1 MTQTYRHNRLRLLAG
16 VLALSGIPAF
26 AQSPAA
32 PTSEDTV
39 TLSPFQVT
47 SESDRGYVSA
57 ESMTGSRVA
66 TKIIDLPYTVNVVT
80 AEFFADFGLFELGD
94 NLVQIGSFTGLDV
107 GGGFTLRGFGSSSQ
121 LRDGFYRLGRYG
133 SSNVDRMEIIKGS
146 NAAIYGRTSPGGMVN
161 MISKMPKDRESYK
174 LSLNFGDYGTQ
185 RVTLEANTP
194 TFTSSLGKTSVLI
207 TASEYKRDFNQEYAE
222 NHNHE
227 YYLAMKHTFDD
238 SSSLTLQAEYFLQER
253 NSPNSAAPLVIDAKG
268 TTTANDDVAIGY
280 AKALSE
286 INAFGPNSELNRGNV
301 SFSGTYEKRF
311 NQVWSL
317 RTAGNY
323 YKARRW
329 DFNQNTS
336 WGTVTINQASGA
348 APTTARGATPNRTL
362 IFEDGGG
369 FQADLLAHYWL
380 KNRSIE
386 NRTLMTIDIN
396 DYYRWDPTKT
406 YGPATSPFITA
417 WNAVRTVTLDRD
429 TLRPV
434 GDVRYFGDF
443 YKKGMAGEGTT
454 RDMKRRTTAIG
465 GLVRH
470 QSALFDSRLLAYA
483 GARFDRVR
491 FRHRDFLTA
500 PTNFP
505 AIPNYV
511 RGQMIDRTVNELKP
525 NVGLNYKVN
534 ERFRVFANYSES
546 YFVNQGDNPNIIAAA
561 NYKSEIADGYDYGFK
576 GSYFEDRLTFT
587 VSGFYANRNNVRV
600 SEIVEFP
607 EGSGNYI
614 TENRP
619 DGDQLVRGWEADINW
634 NVNQAISLGGS
645 YGNVNSIYTDFGS
658 ANPLAVG
665 RKVNGVS
672 PQNGSIYL
680 KWSPGEGRLKGFS
693 ANIGV
698 TYVDETPTETP
709 NAGDTYATVN
719 GARVLTRTTNQWAL
733 TVPSSTLLNV
743 GARYTY
749 RAGSNLSHTVA
760 VNLNNVT
767 DRDSLKTNRQ
777 AGERRAVYV
786 TYTLGYTGTRR

>member
-1 MTQTYRHNRLRLLAG
+1 MLLS
-16 VLALSGIPAF
+16 ALPAF
-26 AQSPAA
+26 GQSPAA
-32 PTSEDTV
+32 PASSETV

-47 SESDRGYVSA
+47 SESDRGYVAA

-80 AEFFADFGLFELGD
+80 AEFFSDFGLFELGD
-94 NLVQIGSFTGLDV
+94 NLVHVGSFTGLDV

-174 LSLNFGDYGTQ
+174 LSVNVGDYGTR
-185 RVTLEANTP
+185 RVTLEANAP
-194 TFTSSLGKTSVLI
+194 TFTSSLGRTSILI
-207 TASEYKRDFNQEYAE
+207 TGSEYQRDFDQEFAE
-222 NHNHE
+222 NNNHE
-227 YYLAMKHTFDD
+227 YYLAVKHAFDND
-238 SSSLTLQAEYFLQER
+238 SSLTFQAEYFLQER
-253 NSPNSAAPLVIDAKG
+253 DSPNSAAPLVIDAKG
-268 TTTANDDVAIGY
+268 TTTVNDDEAIGY
-280 AKALSE
+280 AKELAG

-301 SFSGTYEKRF
+301 SFTGTYEKRF
-311 NQVWSL
+311 NPVWSL

-336 WGTVTINQASGA
+336 WGTVTINPASGA

-380 KNRSIE
+380 KDRSIE
-386 NRTLMTIDIN
+386 NRTLVTIDIN

-406 YGPATSPFITA
+406 YPANSPFTTA
-417 WNAVRTVTLDRD
+417 WNAVRTVTLDPI

-434 GDVRYFGDF
+434 GTVQYFGDF
-443 YKKGMAGEGTT
+443 YRKGMAGEGTT

-465 GLVRH
+465 GLIRH
-470 QSALFDSRLLAYA
+470 QSALLDSRLLAYA

-500 PTNFP
+500 PTSFP
-505 AIPNYV
+505 DIPGYV
-511 RGQMIDRTVNELKP
+511 RGTMIDRTVNELKP
-525 NVGLNYKVN
+525 NLGLNYKATDHLRLFV
-534 ERFRVFANYSES
+534 NYSES
-546 YFVNQGDNPNIIAAA
+546 YFVNQGDNPDVIAAA

-600 SEIVEFP
+600 SELVESP

-614 TENRP
+614 LENRP

-634 NVNQAISLGGS
+634 NLSPSVSLGGS

-672 PQNGSIYL
+672 PQNGSLYF
-680 KWSPGEGRLKGFS
+680 KWSPGSGRLKGFS
-693 ANIGV
+693 TNIGV

-719 GARVLTRTTNQWAL
+719 GERVLTRTTRQWAM
-733 TVPSSTLLNV
+733 TVPSSTLWNI

-749 RAGSNLSHTVA
+749 RAGGNFSHTLA

-767 DRDSLKTNRQ
+767 DRDQLKVNRQ

-786 TYTLGYTGTRR
+786 SYTLGFTGDRR